1 MSLFTPICL
10 EDYIKSH
17 LQVNP
22 RVNPADLRRRLRR
35 ALADFQ
41 AGRKCR
47 CGNPIWV
54 IGSAEVGNSCFT
66 CITGET
72 PTSGD
77 YELEEAISGVAPKP
91 APSPAPRP
99 PEAAGA
105 PKGRVRH
112 HRPRSR

>member
-1 MSLFTPICL
+1 MSFTPISL
-10 EDYIKSH
+10 EEYVETH

-22 RVNPADLRRRLRR
+22 QVDPSDLRRRLRR

-54 IGSAEVGNSCFT
+54 VGSAEVGNSCFT
-66 CITGET
+66 CITGEA

-77 YELEEAISGVAPKP
+77 YELEEALNAAPQ
-91 APSPAPRP
+91 AP
-99 PEAAGA
+99 A

-112 HRPRSR
+112 HHRSRGR